1 MECSVC
7 GAKIHEGDKFCTSCG
22 SPVDQMNPAS
32 ESNAQVNAQ
41 VNAGGASDVPYSQPA
56 TQYVRTDAP
65 YNQPDVKVSQETND
79 QLNMKYIMHD
89 HDNPINIEINSL
101 ARTTLVMGILSLVF
115 LFIYFPPVIFG
126 IIGIINGTRYT
137 SKGYPYRPKV
147 KAGKVMSIIGLVLGS
162 IMSFVMLICFIGY

>member
-32 ESNAQVNAQ
+32 ESNAQVNAR
-41 VNAGGASDVPYSQPA
+41 GSSDVPYSQPVI
-56 TQYVRTDAP
+56 QYVRNDTT
-65 YNQPDVKVSQETND
+65 YNQPAVKISQDTND

-126 IIGIINGTRYT
+126 IIGIIYSNRYT

>member
-7 GAKIHEGDKFCTSCG
+7 GAKIQEGDKFCTSCG

-32 ESNAQVNAQ
+32 ESNAQVNAR
-41 VNAGGASDVPYSQPA
+41 GSSDVPYSQPVI
-56 TQYVRTDAP
+56 QYVRNDTT
-65 YNQPDVKVSQETND
+65 YNQPAVKISQETND
-79 QLNMKYIMHD
+79 QLNMKHIMHD
-89 HDNPINIEINSL
+89 HDNPINIEMNSL

-126 IIGIINGTRYT
+126 IIGIIYSNRYT

-147 KAGKVMSIIGLVLGS
+147 KAGKVMSIIGLILGS
-162 IMSFVMLICFIGY
+162 IMSFVILIECIASLFN

>member
-7 GAKIHEGDKFCTSCG
+7 GAKIQEGDKFCTACV

-32 ESNAQVNAQ
+32 ESNAQINAR
-41 VNAGGASDVPYSQPA
+41 GASDVPYSQPVI
-56 TQYVRTDAP
+56 QYARNDTP
-65 YNQPDVKVSQETND
+65 YSQPDVKISQETND
-79 QLNMKYIMHD
+79 QLNMKHIMHD
-89 HDNPINIEINSL
+89 HDNPINIEMNSL

-126 IIGIINGTRYT
+126 IIGIIYSNRYT

-147 KAGKVMSIIGLVLGS
+147 KAGKVMSIIGLILGS
-162 IMSFVMLICFIGY
+162 IMSFIFLIDFIVSLF

>member
-7 GAKIHEGDKFCTSCG
+7 GAKIQEGDKFCTSCG

-32 ESNAQVNAQ
+32 ESNAQVNA
-41 VNAGGASDVPYSQPA
+41 GGSSDVPYSQPVI
-56 TQYVRTDAP
+56 QYVRNDTT
-65 YNQPDVKVSQETND
+65 YNQPAVKISQDTND

-126 IIGIINGTRYT
+126 IIGIICSNRYT
-137 SKGYPYRPKV
+137 SKGYPYLPKV
-147 KAGKVMSIIGLVLGS
+147 KAGKVMSIVGLILGS
-162 IMSFVMLICFIGY
+162 IMSFVILIGCIF

>member
-32 ESNAQVNAQ
+32 ESNAQINAR
-41 VNAGGASDVPYSQPA
+41 GASDVPYSQPVI
-56 TQYVRTDAP
+56 QYVRTDAP

-101 ARTTLVMGILSLVF
+101 ASTTLTMGILSLVF
-115 LFIYFPPVIFG
+115 LFLYFPPVIFG

-147 KAGKVMSIIGLVLGS
+147 KAGKVMSIIGLILGS
-162 IMSFVMLICFIGY
+162 ILSFIFLIGFGGSLFK

>member
-7 GAKIHEGDKFCTSCG
+7 GAKIQEGDKFCTSCG

-32 ESNAQVNAQ
+32 ESNAQVNA
-41 VNAGGASDVPYSQPA
+41 GGASDVPYSQPA
-56 TQYVRTDAP
+56 IQYVRTDAP

-101 ARTTLVMGILSLVF
+101 ASTTLTMGILSLVF
-115 LFIYFPPVIFG
+115 LFLYFPPVIFG

-147 KAGKVMSIIGLVLGS
+147 KAGKVMSIIGLILGS
-162 IMSFVMLICFIGY
+162 ILSFIFLIGFGGSLFK

>member
-32 ESNAQVNAQ
+32 ESNAQVNA
-41 VNAGGASDVPYSQPA
+41 GGASDVPYSQPA
-56 TQYVRTDAP
+56 IQHVRTDAP

-101 ARTTLVMGILSLVF
+101 ASTTLTMGILSLVF
-115 LFIYFPPVIFG
+115 LFLYFPPVIFG

-147 KAGKVMSIIGLVLGS
+147 KAGKVMSIIGLILGS
-162 IMSFVMLICFIGY
+162 ILSFIFLIGFGGSLFK